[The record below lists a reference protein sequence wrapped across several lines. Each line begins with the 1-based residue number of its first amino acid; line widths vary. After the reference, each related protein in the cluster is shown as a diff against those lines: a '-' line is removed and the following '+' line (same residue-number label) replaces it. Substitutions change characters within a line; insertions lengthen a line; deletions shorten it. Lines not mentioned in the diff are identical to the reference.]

1 MSGERLSLL
10 AVVAAATL
18 VAVVSARPYAGGWN
32 DGSRLATV
40 ESLVDH
46 RTWAIDGSI
55 FVVVPEG
62 RSPYPPWDPALG
74 AGTRDKLRIDGHFY
88 SDKPPV
94 PALVMAGLYQVL
106 RWTSGLEAAAT
117 PGTFCYAMT
126 VGTVGLAYV
135 ISLVCLFLLGWRL
148 GLPLGTRAALTAS
161 LGLATVAPVYAR
173 HVNGHLLLLG
183 AVSVTLLQLVKL
195 ATAPRGVFR
204 QGVGI
209 GAVAG
214 FGYTMDLGV
223 GPVLLAATVG
233 VVVTRAG
240 ARGLAGVLLGS
251 LPWVA
256 LHHGLSF
263 AIAGTLWPMNAV
275 PEYLSWPGSPFEAG
289 NMTGRWHHTPAH
301 FVVYAAAL
309 LFGKRGFIGHD
320 LPLFLLVARAP
331 TLWRRRGSFSPEI
344 LFAAA
349 LSAGTWLIYAAGSS
363 NYSGQCV
370 SIRWFVPLLG
380 PAYFLIA
387 ILLRDCRG
395 RRSELVLLSAWG
407 ALLTALLWWE
417 GPWARHLAPFYWPL
431 QAAALASWA
440 AWARYAAKTSET
452 PPASTIDP

>member
-1 MSGERLSLL
+1 MTAERISTLGI
-10 AVVAAATL
+10 AAAATL

-46 RTWAIDGSI
+46 RTWAIDRSI
-55 FVVVPEG
+55 FVAVPEG
-62 RSPYPPWDPALG
+62 RSPYPPADPALR
-74 AGTRDKLRIDGHFY
+74 AGTRDKLWIDGHFY
-88 SDKPPV
+88 SDKSPV
-94 PALVMAGLYQVL
+94 PALAMAGLYQIL
-106 RWTSGLEAAAT
+106 QWTSGLEAPAS
-117 PGTFCYAMT
+117 PGKFCYAMT
-126 VGTVGLAYV
+126 LGSVGLAYV
-135 ISLVCLFLLGWRL
+135 ISLLCLFLLGGRL
-148 GLPLGTRAALTAS
+148 GLPLGTRTLLTAS

-173 HVNGHLLLLG
+173 HVNGHLMLLG
-183 AVSVTLLQLVKL
+183 AVSVLLLQLVTL
-195 ATAPRGVFR
+195 AAAPRGAWWRSVA
-204 QGVGI
+204 I

-214 FGYTMDLGV
+214 LGYTIDLGV

-233 VVVTRAG
+233 IVVTRAG

-251 LPWVA
+251 LPWLA

-263 AIAGTLWPMNAV
+263 AIAGTLRPMNSV
-275 PEYLSWPGSPFEAG
+275 PEYLSWPGSPFDAG
-289 NMTGRWHHTPAH
+289 NMTGRWHHTPGH
-301 FVVYAAAL
+301 FAVYAAAL
-309 LFGKRGFIGHD
+309 LFGKRGFFSHD
-320 LPLFLLVARAP
+320 LPLFLLVAGVPA
-331 TLWRRRGSFSPEI
+331 LWRRRGCFSPEV

-349 LSAGTWLIYAAGSS
+349 LSAGTWLLYAAGSN

-440 AWARYAAKTSET
+440 AWRYASKTSET